1 MNRLSV
7 EKRSQILSML
17 CEGMSMRSVSR
28 LADVSIN
35 TVSKLLVEAGRYC
48 SKFHDENVRGV
59 KAERIQCDEVW
70 SFCYAKQRNVDKAK
84 AAPDNSGDVWTWT
97 GIDADSKLIVSWL
110 VGGRDAE
117 YAHTFMHDL
126 AERLDGRVQLTTD
139 GHKAYINA
147 VEGAFGAGVD
157 YAQLVKIYGEGP
169 KSPER
174 KYSPSEFVCAQQRPV
189 EGKPDP
195 NHVSTSYVERSNL
208 TMRMAVRRYT
218 RLTNA
223 FSKKFENHMHMV
235 AIYTV
240 FYNWLRIHKT
250 LKVTPAMEA
259 GLTERVWEGSDIL
272 EVMDAETCPKSAALT
287 RNKSKAGVNRGAS
300 C

>member
-1 MNRLSV
+1 MNRLTV
-7 EKRSQILSML
+7 AKRSQILSML

-28 LADVSIN
+28 IADVSIN
-35 TVSKLLVEAGRYC
+35 TVSNLLVDAGRYC
-48 SKFHDENVRGV
+48 SKFHDENVKGV
-59 KAERIQCDEVW
+59 KAKRVQCDEVW
-70 SFCYAKQRNVDKAK
+70 SFCYAKQKNVEKAK

-147 VEGAFGAGVD
+147 VEGAFGADVD
-157 YAQLVKIYGEGP
+157 YAQLVKIYGDAP

-174 KYSPSEFVCAQQRPV
+174 KYSPNEFVCAQQRPV

-195 NHVSTSYVERSNL
+195 KHVSTSFAERSNL
-208 TMRMAVRRYT
+208 TIRMAVRRYT

-223 FSKKFENHMHMV
+223 FSKKFENHMHNLHGILQLAADSQDV
-235 AIYTV
+235 KSHASD
-240 FYNWLRIHKT
+240 
-250 LKVTPAMEA
+250 
-259 GLTERVWEGSDIL
+259 GSRTD
-272 EVMDAETCPKSAALT
+272 
-287 RNKSKAGVNRGAS
+287 
-300 C
+300 

>member
-1 MNRLSV
+1 MNRLFV
-7 EKRSQILSML
+7 EKRSQIVSML

-28 LADVSIN
+28 VADVSIN

-59 KAERIQCDEVW
+59 KAKRIQCDEVW
-70 SFCYAKQRNVDKAK
+70 AFCYAKQKNVEKAK

-174 KYSPSEFVCAQQRPV
+174 KYSPNEFVCATQRPV
-189 EGKPDP
+189 EGNPDKK
-195 NHVSTSYVERSNL
+195 HVSTPYVERSNL
-208 TMRMAVRRYT
+208 TMRTAVRRYT
-218 RLTNA
+218 RLTYA
-223 FSKKFENHMHMV
+223 CSKKFENHMHMV

-259 GLTERVWEGSDIL
+259 GLTDHTWEWSDLL
-272 EVMDAETCPKSAALT
+272 EAMDAETPPKK
-287 RNKSKAGVNRGAS
+287 RGPYKKKAK
-300 C
+300 

>member
-1 MNRLSV
+1 VNKLSIK
-7 EKRSQILSML
+7 KRAQILAML

-28 LADVSIN
+28 ITDVSIN
-35 TVSKLLVEAGRYC
+35 TVSKLLVDAGRYC

-59 KAERIQCDEVW
+59 KAERVQCDEVW
-70 SFCYAKQRNVDKAK
+70 SFCYAKQKKVKGAK
-84 AAPDNSGDVWTWT
+84 SAPDNAGDVWTWT
-97 GIDADSKLIVSWL
+97 ALDSDSKLIISWL

-117 YAHTFMHDL
+117 YAHTFMLDL
-126 AERLDGRVQLTTD
+126 AERVDGRFQLTTD
-139 GHKAYINA
+139 GLRAYVEA
-147 VEGAFGAGVD
+147 VETAFGAGVD

-169 KSPER
+169 KTPER
-174 KYSPSEFVCAQQRPV
+174 KYSPSEFVC
-189 EGKPDP
+189 GKLQTVTGNPDIK
-195 NHVSTSYVERSNL
+195 HISTSHIERSNL

-250 LKVTPAMEA
+250 LSVTPAMEA
-259 GLTERVWEGSDIL
+259 GLTDHVWEWSEII
-272 EVMDAETCPKSAALT
+272 EAMDAEAPTKKRGPY
-287 RNKSKAGVNRGAS
+287 NKRISN
-300 C
+300 